1 MVKNVANLGK
11 VYEKVYEISPVNF
24 LVWFVEMTTPPHPFC
39 YVTVG
44 GKVARDQI
52 LLGQIY
58 SLIWHLNYLMIEFIR
73 LRVVKD
79 INDSLLPR
87 PLSS

>member
-11 VYEKVYEISPVNF
+11 VYEKVYEISPVNY
-24 LVWFVEMTTPPHPFC
+24 LVWFVEMATPPHPFWF
-39 YVTVG
+39 VSVG
-44 GKVARDQI
+44 GKVARDKI

-58 SLIWHLNYLMIEFIR
+58 SLIWHIYYLLVVSIC

-79 INDSLLPR
+79 ITDSLLLS